1 MEFYSVTHPGRLGDR
16 YTGLG
21 AQTLAPKKHV
31 LGFLFSVV
39 FYLKKYVE
47 VVLSDFTMHLIISKW
62 LRRQKW
68 GQKREKM
75 KSKETVCFH
84 SFKYVIDHANI

>member
-1 MEFYSVTHPGRLGDR
+1 MTHPGRLGDR

-75 KSKETVCFH
+75 KSKDVEAKEETVYERSVFIH
-84 SFKYVIDHANI
+84 LNT